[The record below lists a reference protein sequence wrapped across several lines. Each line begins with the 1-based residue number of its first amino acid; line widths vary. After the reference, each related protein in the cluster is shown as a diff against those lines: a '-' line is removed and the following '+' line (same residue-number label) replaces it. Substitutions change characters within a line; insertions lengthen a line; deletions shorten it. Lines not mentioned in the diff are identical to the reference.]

1 MVACMAQ
8 VAPYGSWK
16 SPLTADRLLADV
28 VTLGNPLVSGDDV
41 YWTESRPS
49 EGGRSVIVRRRGDG
63 VVEDV
68 FGSGFAARTLAHEYG
83 GRCYAVHGDTVY
95 FSNFTDQRL
104 YRTRPGAEPEPITAE
119 PSRPGA
125 VRYAAPVVSRDGHQ
139 LYCVRERHGTPG
151 VATEVVNDLVVL
163 AADGEAEPR
172 VVAEGH
178 DFFSFPTLAL
188 DGRRIA
194 WISWDHPNMPWDGT
208 ELWDAEL
215 GPDGLPVNPRLV
227 AGGESESVTQPRYSA
242 DGRLHF
248 ISDRTGWWNLY
259 VDDEDGGRP
268 LAPANEEFAG
278 PDWVFGQ
285 ATYCIRPDA
294 SIVAISS
301 SDGLSAVNLIT
312 AGERSLIAT
321 PYTAL
326 GTLVQHGGD
335 VVLVAGS
342 SSLPT
347 AIVSMAVPS
356 GETTVLK
363 SAQSVLVDDAY
374 VSEPEP
380 IEFPTEAG
388 LTAHG
393 LFYPPRNPDFMA
405 PDGELPPVIVAS
417 HGGPT
422 GSASSSLNY
431 GIQYWTSRGIGVID
445 VNYGGSAGYGRA
457 YRDRLQ
463 DKWGIVDLDDCV
475 NAAKYLASA
484 GRADGRRL
492 LIHGGSAGGYT
503 TLCAVTFR
511 DVFAAGASY
520 FGVADLGALARDTH
534 KFESRYLD
542 GLIGPWPEA
551 RAVYEARSP
560 IFHTDLLRTP
570 LILFQG
576 LEDKVVPP
584 AQGEAM
590 AQALREKGVPFAY
603 VAYEGEQHGFRK
615 AENIKAT
622 MEGELYFFGR
632 VLGFEPADELAPVEI
647 ENADA
652 LTHGAEAR

>member
-1 MVACMAQ
+1 
-8 VAPYGSWK
+8 
-16 SPLTADRLLADV
+16 
-28 VTLGNPLVSGDDV
+28 
-41 YWTESRPS
+41 
-49 EGGRSVIVRRRGDG
+49 
-63 VVEDV
+63 
-68 FGSGFAARTLAHEYG
+68 
-83 GRCYAVHGDTVY
+83 
-95 FSNFTDQRL
+95 
-104 YRTRPGAEPEPITAE
+104 
-119 PSRPGA
+119 
-125 VRYAAPVVSRDGHQ
+125 
-139 LYCVRERHGTPG
+139 
-151 VATEVVNDLVVL
+151 
-163 AADGEAEPR
+163 
-172 VVAEGH
+172 
-178 DFFSFPTLAL
+178 
-188 DGRRIA
+188 
-194 WISWDHPNMPWDGT
+194 
-208 ELWDAEL
+208 
-215 GPDGLPVNPRLV
+215 
-227 AGGESESVTQPRYSA
+227 
-242 DGRLHF
+242 
-248 ISDRTGWWNLY
+248 
-259 VDDEDGGRP
+259 
-268 LAPANEEFAG
+268 
-278 PDWVFGQ
+278 
-285 ATYCIRPDA
+285 
-294 SIVAISS
+294 
-301 SDGLSAVNLIT
+301 
-312 AGERSLIAT
+312 
-321 PYTAL
+321 
-326 GTLVQHGGD
+326 
-335 VVLVAGS
+335 
-342 SSLPT
+342 
-347 AIVSMAVPS
+347 MAVPS